1 MADLEIGEQAPD
13 FVLEGT
19 GAVTYRLRDLEG
31 QPVVLAFYP
40 EDYSPVCTTQLRA
53 YSSQI
58 EDFSA
63 LGAVM
68 LGVSPQSLG
77 SHESFARRMHIAF
90 PLLADT
96 ERAVARAYGVLGPLG
111 FYRRSVFVLDKTQRI
126 RYKHIS
132 RAGLTFRPSEELLE
146 AVRRAVADP
155 SSPE

>member
-1 MADLEIGEQAPD
+1 VADLEIGDEAPA
-13 FVLEGT
+13 FALEGT
-19 GAVTYRLRDLEG
+19 GGTTYRLRDLEG

-58 EDFSA
+58 DDFSA

-68 LGVSPQSLG
+68 LGLSPQSVA

-90 PLLADT
+90 PLLADVDR
-96 ERAVARAYGVLGPLG
+96 EVARAYGVLGPLG
-111 FYRRSVFVLDKTQRI
+111 FYRRSVFVLDKAQQI

-132 RAGLTFRPSEELLE
+132 RAGLTFRPSEELLI
-146 AVRRAVADP
+146 AVRQAVEELP
-155 SSPE
+155 